1 MAPISAMQQR
11 AMERGLFL
19 FAHWNV
25 VVIAPPL
32 TITEGELREGL
43 DILDECLSIADT
55 AVAS

>member
-43 DILDECLSIADT
+43 DILDECLSIAD
-55 AVAS
+55 AAM